1 MSIDQCKLLFPM
13 QNIYLLCFI
22 HAKDSIVKKCTSLRI
37 EPKVYINEIFGV
49 KVGETKVKGLL
60 DCTSKKDFEKQY
72 QKLKKIWETRP
83 NGNKFVSY
91 IEKNKIQHFRDNMLV
106 IRLEAINSLIKRAK
120 GPRKLS
126 LKETISLLQKEVRGQ
141 EENVMF
147 ALLGK
152 GKISLPDNI

>member
-1 MSIDQCKLLFPM
+1 M
-13 QNIYLLCFI
+13 
-22 HAKDSIVKKCTSLRI
+22 
-37 EPKVYINEIFGV
+37 
-49 KVGETKVKGLL
+49 
-60 DCTSKKDFEKQY
+60 
-72 QKLKKIWETRP
+72 KKIWETRP

-106 IRLEAINSLIKRAK
+106 IRLEAINSLIKQAK
-120 GPRKLS
+120 GPGKLS

-141 EENVMF
+141 EENVKF

>member
-22 HAKDSIVKKCTSLRI
+22 HAKDSIVKKCTSLGI
-37 EPKVYINEIFGV
+37 EPKIYINEIFGV

-91 IEKNKIQHFRDNMLV
+91 IEKN
-106 IRLEAINSLIKRAK
+106 
-120 GPRKLS
+120 GPGKLS

-141 EENVMF
+141 EENVKF

-152 GKISLPDNI
+152 GKVSLPDNI